1 MESDEACILIW
12 IYKSEVEDVALHS
25 TTSFFICDT
34 FTSSREIIGRS
45 VQYSEGGYLCTEQC

>member
-1 MESDEACILIW
+1 MESDEDCILIW

-34 FTSSREIIGRS
+34 FTSSKETFGRR
-45 VQYSEGGYLCTEQC
+45 VQ

>member
-25 TTSFFICDT
+25 TTSFLFVIHLHHQKT
-34 FTSSREIIGRS
+34 FGR
-45 VQYSEGGYLCTEQC
+45 